1 MDKIIHTFR
10 SSGNK
15 MVSGA
20 AKKVK
25 TSFLALQSKPRI
37 QARGK
42 LIGFQAFENAPESI
56 GIRNAIWKLK
66 EL

>member
-1 MDKIIHTFR
+1 
-10 SSGNK
+10 